1 MTSPRFVHSER
12 MQHLNPLP
20 PGERHLANRK
30 EFPRPSRPQSHIW
43 FALAGVGVVTCCLSQ
58 GQVVGPRSHPV
69 CCPGGRSACLAPC
82 EESFPGETRSSLAF
96 PPFRRPVWPLRVS
109 QSPEPAT
116 QLSLATRAG
125 QGGPSCREEPNL
137 DRKSV
142 V

>member
-1 MTSPRFVHSER
+1 M
-12 MQHLNPLP
+12 
-20 PGERHLANRK
+20 
-30 EFPRPSRPQSHIW
+30 
-43 FALAGVGVVTCCLSQ
+43 VTCCLSQ

-137 DRKSV
+137 PVCQAGAGESQV
-142 V
+142 T